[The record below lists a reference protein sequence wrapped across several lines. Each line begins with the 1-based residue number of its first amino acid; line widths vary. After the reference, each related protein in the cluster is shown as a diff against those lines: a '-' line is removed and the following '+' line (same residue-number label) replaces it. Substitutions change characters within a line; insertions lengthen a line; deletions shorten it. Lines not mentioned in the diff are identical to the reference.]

1 MEGKIT
7 QMGVTAEK
15 GSVEELTVGL
25 DYEDEA
31 CVFRW
36 RDSKVDFP

>member
-7 QMGVTAEK
+7 RMGVSAEK

-25 DYEDEA
+25 DYEDDT
-31 CVFRW
+31 CVSRW